1 MAGAVTAPAATLSYC
16 AAEVR
21 RHDPDRF
28 LCALFAPADRRE
40 DLLALYAFNLELA
53 RAREQVSEA
62 MLGRI
67 RLQWWR
73 EAVEEIYSGTP
84 RRHAVI
90 QPLQAAAQRHG
101 LDRASFDR
109 MIDAREA
116 DMDGKPPGDL
126 AALEEYAD
134 GTAGTLAALALG
146 VLGVTRDPARRAA
159 RHVALAWALTGLLR
173 ATAFHARA
181 KRQYLPRDLMD
192 RHGAS
197 QAELFELRA
206 HPALSAVAR
215 DVAQAARK
223 HLAAARSLR
232 GEVKR
237 AARPVLLPAVLAE
250 RYLKTLEREG
260 CDPLSPA
267 LIERGKF
274 AAWRVTAAALFGRY

>member
-1 MAGAVTAPAATLSYC
+1 MTASAAATLSYC

-53 RAREQVSEA
+53 RTREQVSEP

-73 EAVEEIYSGTP
+73 EAVAEIYSGTP

-90 QPLQAAAQRHG
+90 QPLHAAAKRHG
-101 LDRASFDR
+101 LDRALLDR
-109 MIDAREA
+109 LIDARET
-116 DMDGKPPGDL
+116 DLDGAPPSDL
-126 AALEEYAD
+126 AALEDYAD
-134 GTAGTLAALALG
+134 GTAGALAALSLG
-146 VLGVTRDPARRAA
+146 MLGITDEPARRAA

-181 KRQYLPRDLMD
+181 KRRYLPNDLVE

-197 QAELFELRA
+197 QTDLFELRA
-206 HPALSAVAR
+206 HPALSDVAR

-223 HLAAARSLR
+223 HLAEARALR
-232 GEVKR
+232 RGVKR
-237 AARPVLLPAVLAE
+237 AALPVLLPAKLADG
-250 RYLKTLEREG
+250 YLRMLRRG
-260 CDPLSPA
+260 GYDPLSPTLA
-267 LIERGKF
+267 ERQKF
-274 AAWRVTAAALFGRY
+274 AAWRVSAAALLGRY